1 MFHRTSPKQVNP
13 FKLVYITSRKAQD
26 LQSAAEE
33 LNALGPGS
41 CIPLSANLQ
50 DYDEVVRLSEELKAR
65 EVMLHVLVNNAGAAW
80 NAPLDEFPVCT
91 LSDAWQ
97 IMS

>member
-1 MFHRTSPKQVNP
+1 MFKQ
-13 FKLVYITSRKAQD
+13 VYITSRKAQD
-26 LQSAAEE
+26 LQSAAEK

-65 EVMLHVLVNNAGAAW
+65 EAMLHVLVNNAGAAW
-80 NAPLDEFPVCT
+80 NAPLDKFPVRI